1 MKRKSFKKL
10 ILAMAVLLICLS
22 FSGPLLAQESG
33 TYSFSEDSGLNAAAN
48 RAGYDVAEASTV
60 EDIIGIVIYLF
71 LGLLGV
77 IFFVLILYGGF
88 TWMIAQGNEE
98 KVKKSTAVIM
108 DALLGLIVVLAAYA
122 LSYFLINAF
131 WK

>member
-1 MKRKSFKKL
+1 
-10 ILAMAVLLICLS
+10 MAVLLICLS

-77 IFFVLILYGGF
+77 IFFVLVLYGGF